1 MELNLDY
8 VIPYL
13 GITLMQALL
22 ALIILI
28 VGFIII
34 KAIGPIIKKMF
45 MRSNLSELLAQKLA
59 TMIKFILYALL
70 LLAVAQTL
78 GFDTGTVLLSL
89 SAILGLVLGFGLQDT
104 MNNVFSGIW
113 LAMLRPFE
121 KGDYVELMGYSGKV
135 GTVGTLQTEMTTLD
149 NVFITIP
156 NSKVWG
162 EAIKNYTKM
171 DIRRVNVDVG
181 IAYSSDVDK
190 ALSLALKMMKGH
202 KNVLKDPEAAV
213 VVTELADSSVN
224 LQLRAWCKTPDY
236 WPLKNDITKGI
247 HALYG
252 KEGVEIPFPQV
263 DVHLDGALKK

>member
-121 KGDYVELMGYSGKV
+121 KGDYVELMGYSGTV

-156 NSKVWG
+156 NSKVSNG
-162 EAIKNYTKM
+162 LNMITTSVT
-171 DIRRVNVDVG
+171 IRLSRLSSNVTNHE
-181 IAYSSDVDK
+181 SQS
-190 ALSLALKMMKGH
+190 
-202 KNVLKDPEAAV
+202 AAG
-213 VVTELADSSVN
+213 TNS
-224 LQLRAWCKTPDY
+224 LQLRC
-236 WPLKNDITKGI
+236 
-247 HALYG
+247 
-252 KEGVEIPFPQV
+252 
-263 DVHLDGALKK
+263 